1 MYVSYNG
8 NPQRNNVIDCT
19 VRAISKALNQNWEE
33 TYVGLCIEGF
43 VLCDMPS
50 ANHVWGSYLKSKGFN
65 RKIIPEN
72 CPIDYTVRDF
82 ARDNPEGIY
91 ILALSGHVVTVV
103 DGDYFDTWDSGDEIP
118 VYYWERI
125 GK

>member
-8 NPQRNNVIDCT
+8 NPQLNNVIDCT
-19 VRAISKALNQNWEE
+19 VRAISKALNQSWEE
-33 TYVGLCIEGF
+33 TYIGLCIEGF

-50 ANHVWGSYLKSKGFN
+50 ANHVWGSYLKSKGFT

-91 ILALSGHVVTVV
+91 ILALSGHVVAVV
-103 DGDYFDTWDSGDEIP
+103 DGDYLDTWDSGDEIP